1 MTSIDKKLTLQVVIW
16 SLLAGL
22 VFSGIQMVVDYRD
35 AQKNFDQSVNTLL
48 ERSASTAA
56 LALYNY
62 DQRSLTAG
70 LDAMLTHPG
79 VVAAQVSEV
88 NTDFMIRQGSVSG
101 RQDLLEFTTELYVPQ
116 QYRSANALPPS
127 VIGEVTLF
135 ADKSQVNAGFERR
148 AIIVIL
154 ADLGRTVT
162 LIVVL
167 LIVLRLRLTGPVRR
181 ITRRLIEADIHSPT
195 QLNIEVEESLAGTE
209 LDDLTSKMR
218 DLLSAMQ
225 SQMERRQAAEQKA
238 KQLNEQL
245 EEKVHARTRELHE
258 SNTNLQASLDQLQKM
273 QALLLQAQRMASL
286 GHLAAGVA
294 HEINNPVAVV
304 YSNIATLSEY
314 LSELISLAEEYQQ
327 AEDKITDHELRS
339 TLEKMRDAIDLAF
352 VKDDGPELISA
363 SKHSLER
370 VRNIISELRTFADS
384 DSLAREKLSLSDL
397 LREAVRT
404 VDACQRDEIR
414 LISLVDEDLEVEVV
428 PSQMRLIL
436 GKILE
441 NACEAM
447 PAGGNIE
454 IASEVDDA
462 NINLVIKDSGCG
474 MSAGELEKAINPFYS
489 SKAVGEGTGLGLTVA
504 YNLMLNQGG
513 ELSMASE
520 EGHGTMVVLKFPRDN
535 VLF

>member
-1 MTSIDKKLTLQVVIW
+1 
-16 SLLAGL
+16 
-22 VFSGIQMVVDYRD
+22 
-35 AQKNFDQSVNTLL
+35 
-48 ERSASTAA
+48 
-56 LALYNY
+56 
-62 DQRSLTAG
+62 
-70 LDAMLTHPG
+70 
-79 VVAAQVSEV
+79 
-88 NTDFMIRQGSVSG
+88 
-101 RQDLLEFTTELYVPQ
+101 
-116 QYRSANALPPS
+116 
-127 VIGEVTLF
+127 
-135 ADKSQVNAGFERR
+135 
-148 AIIVIL
+148 
-154 ADLGRTVT
+154 
-162 LIVVL
+162 
-167 LIVLRLRLTGPVRR
+167 
-181 ITRRLIEADIHSPT
+181 
-195 QLNIEVEESLAGTE
+195 
-209 LDDLTSKMR
+209 
-218 DLLSAMQ
+218 
-225 SQMERRQAAEQKA
+225 
-238 KQLNEQL
+238 
-245 EEKVHARTRELHE
+245 
-258 SNTNLQASLDQLQKM
+258 
-273 QALLLQAQRMASL
+273 MASL

-314 LSELISLAEEYQQ
+314 LSELISLAEEYQH
-327 AEDKITDHELRS
+327 AEDKINDNEMRLA
-339 TLEKMRDAIDLAF
+339 LEKMREAIDLAF

-384 DSLAREKLSLSDL
+384 DSLEREKVRLNDL

-404 VDACQRDEIR
+404 VDGCQRDEIR
-414 LISLVDEDLEVEVV
+414 LITLVEESLEVEVV
-428 PSQMRLIL
+428 PSQVRLIL

>member
-16 SLLAGL
+16 SLFAGL

-35 AQKNFDQSVNTLL
+35 AQDNFDQSVNTLL
-48 ERSASTAA
+48 ERSVSTAA

-70 LDAMLTHPG
+70 LDSMLTHPG

-88 NTDFMIRQGSVSG
+88 NTDFIIRQGRVSAG
-101 RQDLLEFTTELYVPQ
+101 EDLLEFTTELFVPE
-116 QYRSANALPPS
+116 QYRSAGATPPS
-127 VIGEVTLF
+127 VIGEITLF
-135 ADKSQVNAGFERR
+135 ADKAEINAGFERR
-148 AIIVIL
+148 AIIVLL
-154 ADLGRTVT
+154 ADLGRTVA
-162 LIVVL
+162 LIAVL
-167 LIVLRLRLTGPVRR
+167 LIILRLRLTGPVRR
-181 ITRRLIEADIHSPT
+181 LTRRMIDADIHSPT

-314 LSELISLAEEYQQ
+314 LSELISLAEEYQH
-327 AEDKITDHELRS
+327 AEDKINDNELRLA
-339 TLEKMRDAIDLAF
+339 LEKMREAIDLAF

-384 DSLAREKLSLSDL
+384 DSLEREKVRLNDL

-404 VDACQRDEIR
+404 VDGCQRDEIR

-428 PSQMRLIL
+428 PSQVRLIL